1 MGGPQALKF
10 FNLQRIQ
17 RDYMLILLA
26 LGLPAGPE
34 QLTELV

>member
-17 RDYMLILLA
+17 RVYMLILPA
-26 LGLPAGPE
+26 PGLPAGLE
-34 QLTELV
+34 QLTELI